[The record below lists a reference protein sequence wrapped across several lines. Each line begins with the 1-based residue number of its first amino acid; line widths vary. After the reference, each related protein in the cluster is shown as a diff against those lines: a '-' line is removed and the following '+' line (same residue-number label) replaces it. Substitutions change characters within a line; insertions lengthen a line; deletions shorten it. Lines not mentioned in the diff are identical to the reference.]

1 MSVRATSYHE
11 EVAHPK
17 DIGDR
22 TTLAVMLALHD
33 AGYQVSTPFG
43 ENTRY
48 DLVLDDGET
57 LARLQCKTGRM
68 RLGAVEFATA
78 SSYAHH
84 PNEKPTQ
91 RHYRGQVDA
100 FAVYCRETGG
110 VYVIP
115 IEELPL
121 DRAYL
126 RVSAP
131 LNGQRKRIRF
141 AEEYEIATV
150 SCSTSGRNPRP
161 KARSGSDSARKPSEL
176 PGPGRRPV
184 S

>member
-1 MSVRATSYHE
+1 
-11 EVAHPK
+11 
-17 DIGDR
+17 
-22 TTLAVMLALHD
+22 
-33 AGYQVSTPFG
+33 
-43 ENTRY
+43 
-48 DLVLDDGET
+48 
-57 LARLQCKTGRM
+57 M

-110 VYVIP
+110 VYLIP

-121 DRAYL
+121 DRAHL

-131 LNGQRKRIRF
+131 LNGQRKRVRF
-141 AEEYEIATV
+141 AKDNEIATLNCIAADP
-150 SCSTSGRNPRP
+150 SPP
-161 KARSGSDSARKPSEL
+161 GSQ
-176 PGPGRRPV
+176 
-184 S
+184 

>member
-1 MSVRATSYHE
+1 
-11 EVAHPK
+11 
-17 DIGDR
+17 
-22 TTLAVMLALHD
+22 MLALHES
-33 AGYQVSTPFG
+33 GYQVSVPFG

-48 DLVLDDGET
+48 DLVLDDGQ
-57 LARLQCKTGRM
+57 RLTRVQCKTGRM

-91 RHYRGQVDA
+91 RHYRGQADA
-100 FAVYCRETGG
+100 FAVYCRETCG
-110 VYVIP
+110 VYMIP

-131 LNGQRKRIRF
+131 RNGQLKRVRF
-141 AEEYEIATV
+141 AEDYVIATV
-150 SCSTSGRNPRP
+150 NCAAS
-161 KARSGSDSARKPSEL
+161 
-176 PGPGRRPV
+176 PV
-184 S
+184 PAG